1 MPSRGRLSRRA
12 RFAPIGIGRV
22 PDTSG
27 TLLLLGLLLHPLYLR
42 PHQVSGLTQHL
53 DRLALTRV
61 VELHHV
67 LYLPDFGESSSQP
80 LGGTQLLLLLL
91 GLLLLGLLLLLLIA
105 FRHSILPHTVLSPV
119 SSQAGASRR
128 TRSGVPHPSG
138 PLLVR
143 PGSSAFRGRPY
154 PRFSEEAPIRRRT

>member
-1 MPSRGRLSRRA
+1 MPSRDRRSRRA
-12 RFAPIGIGRV
+12 RFAPFGIWRV

-42 PHQVSGLTQHL
+42 PHQVSGLAQHL

-61 VELHHV
+61 VELHHA
-67 LYLPDFGESSSQP
+67 LHFPDVGESSRQP

-91 GLLLLGLLLLLLIA
+91 RLLLLRLLLLRLLLLLLIA

-119 SSQAGASRR
+119 SLQAGVSR
-128 TRSGVPHPSG
+128 
-138 PLLVR
+138 
-143 PGSSAFRGRPY
+143 
-154 PRFSEEAPIRRRT
+154 